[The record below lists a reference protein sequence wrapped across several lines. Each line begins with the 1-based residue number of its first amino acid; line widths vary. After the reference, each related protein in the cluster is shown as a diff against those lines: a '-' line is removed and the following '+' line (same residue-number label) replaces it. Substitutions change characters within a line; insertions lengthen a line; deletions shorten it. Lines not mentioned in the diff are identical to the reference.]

1 LVSAGRALFE
11 ICKAEGVKYA
21 IGVPGSAALP
31 LFDDL
36 YNMQGDITT
45 ILTKHEQTAGF
56 IADGYARVTG
66 VPCVTVATVGPGAM
80 NLAAGMHCAYQDSFP
95 VLAVTAQIATKQF
108 GKGGVQEATG
118 WGRTLSHTDA
128 FKPVTKWSVLV
139 ERGDKLPEVAMRA
152 FKIMLSGRRGPVHID
167 IPFDVQKAEVQSE
180 AYSPEHY
187 RSISGVAGD
196 PALVSKAADLLL
208 EAQSPAILAGGG
220 VLASSASPELLELA
234 EMLVMPVAT
243 SAMGKSCFPED
254 HPLSLGVAGVYAGH
268 DVANN
273 LLRKDSID
281 VLLAIGTIFHEVT
294 TRGWSPDFGGRKI
307 IQIDVDPEEIG
318 KNYPIEI
325 GVQGDARLVL
335 RQLINVIKAK
345 LTRPRSYK
353 DSPRVHA
360 IEEAKRDLCFYSPP
374 QMFSDNVPVKPQ
386 RAIKELRDFLKRD
399 AIVLADCGNNLAWT
413 LGHFKTYVPRTFI
426 ADGGHT
432 AMGFSAAAAIGVQLG
447 APGRQV
453 VDVIGD
459 GSFMMSNKEVGTA
472 RRYNIPVIW
481 FVLNDGQLGMIKHT
495 QKYLY
500 DGRFIAT
507 DSAPSNPDYVKFA
520 DAFGVYGERVEKPG
534 DVKGALKRAFDSGL
548 PAILD
553 ITIDPNEV
561 HPKLKARLEMFRQ
574 MK

>member
-1 LVSAGRALFE
+1 MVSGGRTLLE
-11 ICKAEGVKYA
+11 VCKGEGVKYA
-21 IGVPGSAALP
+21 FGVPGSAALP
-31 LFDDL
+31 LFDEL
-36 YNMQGDITT
+36 YNIQGDITT

-56 IADGYARVTG
+56 MADGYARVTG

-80 NLAAGMHCAYQDSFP
+80 NLASGLHCAYQDSFP

-118 WGRTLSHTDA
+118 WGRSLSHTDV

-139 ERGDKLPEVAMRA
+139 ERADKLPEVTRRA

-167 IPFDVQKAEVQSE
+167 IPFDIQKEETQFE
-180 AYSPEHY
+180 TISPVHY
-187 RSISGVAGD
+187 RSMSGVAGD
-196 PALVSKAADLLL
+196 PTLVNRAADILL
-208 EAQSPAILAGGG
+208 ESQSPAILAGGG
-220 VLASSASPELLELA
+220 VLASDASPELLELA
-234 EMLVMPVAT
+234 ELLVIPVAT

-254 HPLSLGVAGVYAGH
+254 HPLSLGVAGIYAQ
-268 DVANN
+268 DVANEM
-273 LLRKDSID
+273 LRKDRVD

-294 TRGWSPDFGGRKI
+294 TSGWRPDFGGRKI

-325 GVQGDARLVL
+325 GIQGDAKLVL
-335 RQLINVIKAK
+335 RQLLHAIKVK
-345 LTRPRSYK
+345 LTSHASYK
-353 DSPRVHA
+353 DAPRVRA
-360 IEEAKRDLCFYSPP
+360 IEQAKKELGFYSHP
-374 QMFSDNVPVKPQ
+374 QMFSDLVPIKPQ
-386 RAIKELRDFLKRD
+386 RAIKELREFLNRD
-399 AIVLADCGNNLAWT
+399 AVVLTDCGNNLAWT
-413 LGHFKTYVPRTFI
+413 LGCFMNYLPRTFI

-432 AMGFSAAAAIGVQLG
+432 AMGFSAAAAMGVKLG
-447 APGRQV
+447 VPDKQV

-472 RRYNIPVIW
+472 RRYDIPVIW

-500 DGRFIAT
+500 DERFIAT

-520 DAFGVYGERVEKPG
+520 DAFGVYGERVERPA
-534 DVKGALKRAFDSGL
+534 DIKGALKRAFDSKL

-553 ITIDPNEV
+553 ITIDPNEI
-561 HPKLKARLEMFRQ
+561 HPKLKARLEMFKH

>member
-1 LVSAGRALFE
+1 
-11 ICKAEGVKYA
+11 
-21 IGVPGSAALP
+21 
-31 LFDDL
+31 
-36 YNMQGDITT
+36 
-45 ILTKHEQTAGF
+45 
-56 IADGYARVTG
+56 
-66 VPCVTVATVGPGAM
+66 
-80 NLAAGMHCAYQDSFP
+80 
-95 VLAVTAQIATKQF
+95 
-108 GKGGVQEATG
+108 
-118 WGRTLSHTDA
+118 
-128 FKPVTKWSVLV
+128 
-139 ERGDKLPEVAMRA
+139 
-152 FKIMLSGRRGPVHID
+152 
-167 IPFDVQKAEVQSE
+167 
-180 AYSPEHY
+180 
-187 RSISGVAGD
+187 
-196 PALVSKAADLLL
+196 
-208 EAQSPAILAGGG
+208 
-220 VLASSASPELLELA
+220 
-234 EMLVMPVAT
+234 MLVMPVAT

-254 HPLSLGVAGVYAGH
+254 HPLSLGVAGIYAGH

-273 LLRKDSID
+273 LLRKDSVD

-325 GVQGDARLVL
+325 GVQGDAKLVL
-335 RQLINVIKAK
+335 RQLINVIKVK
-345 LTRPRSYK
+345 LTKPRSYK
-353 DSPRVHA
+353 DSPRVRA

-534 DVKGALKRAFDSGL
+534 DIKGALKRAFDSGL

-553 ITIDPNEV
+553 IIIDPNEV

>member
-1 LVSAGRALFE
+1 MISGARALFE
-11 ICKAEGVKYA
+11 VCKAEGVRYA
-21 IGVPGSAALP
+21 FGVPGSAALP

-36 YNMQGDITT
+36 YHMQGDITT

-56 IADGYARVTG
+56 MADGYARITG
-66 VPCVTVATVGPGAM
+66 VPCLTLATVGPGAM
-80 NLAAGMHCAYQDSFP
+80 NLAAGLHCAYQDSFP
-95 VLAVTAQIATKQF
+95 ILAVTAQIATKQF

-118 WGRTLSHTDA
+118 WGRTLSHTEA

-139 ERGDKLPEVAMRA
+139 ERADKLPEVGMRA
-152 FKIMLSGRRGPVHID
+152 FKIMLSGRKGPVHID
-167 IPFDVQKAEVQSE
+167 VPFDVQKGEVQFE
-180 AYSPEHY
+180 ASSPAHY
-187 RSISGVAGD
+187 RSLSGVAGD
-196 PALVSKAADLLL
+196 PALVSRAADLLI
-208 EAQSPAILAGGG
+208 ESQSPAILAGGG
-220 VLASSASPELLELA
+220 VLASGASPELLELA
-234 EMLVMPVAT
+234 EMLVIPVAT

-254 HPLSLGVAGVYAGH
+254 HPLSLGVAGIYAQ
-268 DVANN
+268 DVAND
-273 LLRKDSID
+273 LLRKDKVD

-294 TRGWSPDFGGRKI
+294 TRGWSPEFGGSKI

-325 GVQGDARLVL
+325 GIQGDAKLFL
-335 RQLINVIKAK
+335 RQLLDVIKVR
-345 LTRPRSYK
+345 LTKHASYK
-353 DSPRVHA
+353 DAPRVRA
-360 IEEAKRDLCFYSPP
+360 IEQAKKELGFYSAPE
-374 QMFSDNVPVKPQ
+374 MSSDDVPIKPQ
-386 RAIKELRDFLKRD
+386 RAIKELREFLNRD

-413 LGHFKTYVPRTFI
+413 LGYFKNYVPRTFI

-432 AMGFSAAAAIGVQLG
+432 AMGFSAAAAIGVKLG
-447 APGRQV
+447 APDKQV

-472 RRYNIPVIW
+472 KRYNIPVIW

-500 DGRFIAT
+500 DERFIAT

-520 DAFGVYGERVEKPG
+520 DAFGLYGERVERPA
-534 DVKGALKRAFDSGL
+534 DIKGALKRAFDSKL

-553 ITIDPNEV
+553 IMIDPNEI
-561 HPKLKARLEMFRQ
+561 HPKLRARLEMFRQ